1 LFLLFLFEYTCFMIA
16 YAARVYLDKWK
27 ACEVIPCKEWS

>member
-1 LFLLFLFEYTCFMIA
+1 MIA